1 MGGKVCPKLNIG
13 LTPIANKYP
22 EGNVKRTLK
31 RKLKV
36 LEIAEGKANGIGIRS
51 EIAVRLVC
59 NSWWRN
65 LPCPWLCAY
74 VQCVFLSVP
83 ASSTAAMLPNTG
95 DSIA

>member
-51 EIAVRLVC
+51 EIAVCLVC